1 MSQRVAPWPLFNPGG
16 RRTDEIDE
24 TQSGPKRP
32 ELKLVKGG
40 AAPRLE
46 RMTPRVRLVSL
57 MVMVAVVLFAVVMCH
72 VLLSQGQFRLEALQK
87 QANEQQDTYEKL
99 RLQVAELESPARI
112 TNEAQT
118 RLSWRRRGGCEV
130 DLGCSGGGWVGYVK
144 RGLVKPEYTGSD
156 VARKGLNAVVVL
168 GNRLVVQAT
177 LLADAVL
184 RTFQLRD
191 EIANQ
196 LVAL

>member
-118 RLSWRRRGGCEV
+118 RLGMIIPEKITPVAPNADDIASGAETVVPTSPASTGD
-130 DLGCSGGGWVGYVK
+130 DLDNWAE
-144 RGLVKPEYTGSD
+144 VKPYLDSS
-156 VARKGLNAVVVL
+156 K
-168 GNRLVVQAT
+168 
-177 LLADAVL
+177 
-184 RTFQLRD
+184 
-191 EIANQ
+191 
-196 LVAL
+196 